1 MTIEPPRG
9 GLPRPPR
16 EEGAPKGA
24 AAWEGRRATGDEV
37 DKVGLGA
44 ARLPVRGG
52 SAMRQVMFFLFACGL
67 ILAAEVG
74 ARSASGEEDLTV
86 GGRLRVSV
94 EAVNSPLL
102 VGEPLYLRLSWRNTS
117 EQAVQLV
124 YRGVYQV
131 HVSVEGQPPALLHL
145 CREWGPSNIRRVS
158 PINLDP
164 GQVYMT
170 NVWVDLVGEHEGRLL
185 FDRAG
190 TYRIRPAGFPPDSAA
205 LVEVRDPVDPQD
217 RQASRLWTQ
226 AAARAWA
233 SARDLVGDTLTEAV
247 RSSVDEILAKCPE
260 SRFASY
266 AAWIKVMDLK
276 HRIRWWASSDVNY
289 PAVLKWLEFILTR
302 HPKSPLREAV
312 LEKAVDAYLAQGD
325 WSRARETAEQ
335 LAREF
340 PLNTRVARLRKIHGE
355 DFERLALL
363 PPPWKL
369 AIVAKLGFR
378 SGFVA
383 WPGLLAVV
391 LAFVVCTAVGWPA
404 LLHACEAVGP
414 WRIAAMGAAMLLA
427 DVGVGL
433 LVFGPNSFLHR
444 MQPWGTRDYMVIMA
458 VNLAMSF
465 AVTGALIWLLA
476 RRGFQDGSPR
486 LRRVCGVAAL
496 LLANYFLTFAVYVI
510 CRPH

>member
-1 MTIEPPRG
+1 MGCQSILRVSRSQLCTIPLLCALVLVTVVG
-9 GLPRPPR
+9 
-16 EEGAPKGA
+16 
-24 AAWEGRRATGDEV
+24 ATG
-37 DKVGLGA
+37 
-44 ARLPVRGG
+44 
-52 SAMRQVMFFLFACGL
+52 
-67 ILAAEVG
+67 
-74 ARSASGEEDLTV
+74 ASGEEDLTG
-86 GGRLRVSV
+86 GGRLRVSI

-102 VGEPLYLRLSWRNTS
+102 VGEPLYLQLSWHNIS
-117 EQAVQLV
+117 EQAVPLV
-124 YRGVYQV
+124 FGIVYQV
-131 HVSVEGQPPALLHL
+131 HVGAEGQPPALLRL
-145 CREWGPSNIRRVS
+145 YRGWGPSTSIMVRPV
-158 PINLDP
+158 NLDP
-164 GQVYMT
+164 GQVHVRT
-170 NVWVDLVGEHEGRLL
+170 LWVDLVGEREADVRLL

-190 TYRIRPAGFPPDSAA
+190 TYRIRPVGFPPDSAA
-205 LVEVRDPVDPQD
+205 LVEVRDPADPQD
-217 RQASRLWTQ
+217 RQASRLWNQ
-226 AAARAWA
+226 AAARAWG
-233 SARDLVGDTLTEAV
+233 SARDFTHETSTGPV
-247 RSSVDEILAKCPE
+247 RSSVDEILTKCPE
-260 SRFASY
+260 SRFAPY

-276 HRIRWWASSDVNY
+276 HGIRWWASSDVDY
-289 PAVLKWLEFILTR
+289 PAVSKWLEFILTR

-312 LEKAVDAYLAQGD
+312 LEEAVDAYLAQGD

-340 PLNTRVARLRKIHGE
+340 PLNARVARLRKIYGE
-355 DFERLALL
+355 DFDRLALL

-404 LLHACEAVGP
+404 LLHACGEMGP

-427 DVGVGL
+427 DAGVGL

-458 VNLAMSF
+458 VNLAVSF

-476 RRGFQDGSPR
+476 GRGFQDGSPR

>member
-1 MTIEPPRG
+1 VVG
-9 GLPRPPR
+9 
-16 EEGAPKGA
+16 
-24 AAWEGRRATGDEV
+24 ATG
-37 DKVGLGA
+37 
-44 ARLPVRGG
+44 
-52 SAMRQVMFFLFACGL
+52 
-67 ILAAEVG
+67 
-74 ARSASGEEDLTV
+74 ASGEEDLTI

-117 EQAVQLV
+117 EQTVPLV
-124 YRGVYQV
+124 FRCVYQV
-131 HVSVEGQPPALLHL
+131 HVSVEGQPPALLRLYHGW
-145 CREWGPSNIRRVS
+145 RPSTYIMVRPV
-158 PINLDP
+158 NLDP
-164 GQVYMT
+164 GQVHVRT
-170 NVWVDLVGEHEGRLL
+170 LWVDLVGEHEVRLL

-190 TYRIRPAGFPPDSAA
+190 TYRIRPEGFPPDSAA

-217 RQASRLWTQ
+217 RQASRLWTP
-226 AAARAWA
+226 AVAHAWG
-233 SARDLVGDTLTEAV
+233 SARDLIGDTLTGPVRAAV
-247 RSSVDEILAKCPE
+247 NEILTKCPE
-260 SRFASY
+260 SRFAPY

-276 HRIRWWASSDVNY
+276 HKIRWWASSDVDY
-289 PAVLKWLEFILTR
+289 PAVLKWLEFILAR
-302 HPKSPLREAV
+302 HPKSPLREAA
-312 LEKAVDAYLAQGD
+312 LEGTVDAYLAQDD

-340 PLNTRVARLRKIHGE
+340 PFSIRLAGLRKTFGE
-355 DFERLALL
+355 RFERLALL
-363 PPPWKL
+363 PPPRKFE
-369 AIVAKLGFR
+369 IVAKQGIR

-433 LVFGPNSFLHR
+433 LVFGPTSFLHR
-444 MQPWGTRDYMVIMA
+444 MQPWGTRDYMMIMA
-458 VNLAMSF
+458 VNLAVSF
-465 AVTGALIWLLA
+465 AITGALIWLLA
-476 RRGFQDGSPR
+476 GRGFQDGSPR